1 MAHRSV
7 SATRVIDAAPSVIFD
22 LLADPAK
29 HPLIDGS
36 GHVQASRGPS
46 QRLALG
52 STFSMDMREGLPY
65 FTKNR
70 VVEFEEDRR
79 IAWHHFAQFIWRY
92 ELEPVDGGTKVTET
106 FDYSVPWGVTI
117 IPLGYPER
125 NRTAMEKTLERI
137 AEVVAAPPTPGDG

>member
-7 SATRVIDAAPSVIFD
+7 SATRVIPAEPSVIFD
-22 LLADPAK
+22 LLADPSK

-36 GHVQASRGPS
+36 GQVLSSRGQS

-52 STFSMDMREGLPY
+52 STFSMDMKQGLPY
-65 FTKNR
+65 FTNNK
-70 VVEFEEDRR
+70 VVEFEENRR
-79 IAWHHFAQFIWRY
+79 IAWHHFAKFIWRY
-92 ELEPVDGGTKVTET
+92 ELEPVDGGTRVTET

-125 NRTAMEKTLERI
+125 NREAMERTLQRI
-137 AEVVAAPPTPGDG
+137 AEVVSAP